1 QDASSVV
8 LTALA
13 PELDHGTL
21 RATVVLLRDT
31 AVLTKDRLNLTRAQS
46 RKIFVETVA
55 TDHKVTVPEG
65 ALLALEMACR
75 QTATVRHVHAAA
87 ESGPD
92 AGDGALS
99 TDDPV
104 AGASSTPPLA
114 LAPLLDAI
122 VAFLCSYLVFR
133 SASQA
138 VTIALW
144 IAHVYVLD
152 AFDVT
157 AYLHL
162 RSPEKRSG
170 KTRLLELIEFLV
182 PRPWR
187 VVGATAATIFRKIEF
202 GQPTVLLDEVD
213 AI

>member
-1 QDASSVV
+1 RSRCGLARRRDHGVARCACPHDWSVAAARDVLRAHHHAGAQFAAAAHCGGMMVVYEPRAVAGGGWRLALPQQDASYVV
-8 LTALA
+8 LTALD

-31 AVLTKDRLNLTRAQS
+31 AGLTKDRLNLTRAQS

-114 LAPLLDAI
+114 LAPL
-122 VAFLCSYLVFR
+122 
-133 SASQA
+133 
-138 VTIALW
+138 
-144 IAHVYVLD
+144 
-152 AFDVT
+152 
-157 AYLHL
+157 
-162 RSPEKRSG
+162 
-170 KTRLLELIEFLV
+170 
-182 PRPWR
+182 
-187 VVGATAATIFRKIEF
+187 
-202 GQPTVLLDEVD
+202 
-213 AI
+213 